1 MAEKKIFLV
10 EGYARKG
17 SLKFRFRKFFIGV
30 KPEDAIFYTYSILG
44 SNHKL
49 KKTQIHI
56 ENVRELSLEE
66 AKSIIKDRRFFEYF

>member
-1 MAEKKIFLV
+1 MSEKKIFLV
-10 EGYARKG
+10 EGWAKKG
-17 SLKFRFRKFFIGV
+17 SLKFKFRKYFIGL

-56 ENVRELSLEE
+56 ERVKELSLEE
-66 AKSIIKDRRFFEYF
+66 AKQVIPDKRLLHFF